1 MHRIKGMI
9 FFNVHNYFS
18 VFPTYHDSVLFF
30 NVLAPFERVNKYVI
44 FSIYTEEVTG
54 TDHEYEAK

>member
-1 MHRIKGMI
+1 MCTITFQFSPLI
-9 FFNVHNYFS
+9 TILYF
-18 VFPTYHDSVLFF
+18 FF